1 MIHRV
6 AILVLTAL
14 VLSPVF
20 AEAPFNA
27 AYVHLHRVALPGD
40 PVETR
45 LMAIAESV
53 TEAKRAGLNVVM
65 PYATDSSGR
74 SYYPGSF
81 HPESLYGEWDA
92 LGAYIAAARSAG
104 LTVYPA
110 VPMLICGH
118 DAPAGILKV
127 HPEWALREED
137 GALGGYI
144 SPAHPEARAW
154 VVGMLKELVARYAL
168 EGVLLD
174 YLRYPNK
181 PIDLDPAGAAAFE
194 AANPEVKHAITDR
207 GDTPWQRFKES
218 QLTTL
223 MSEIK
228 AALPD
233 TTLAL
238 YCWGPH
244 VASGH
249 YVGQRWADW
258 AKAGYLD
265 IVNVSGYCY
274 TDNYGDK
281 YMEVFRKR
289 LADARAL
296 VKPEESDARFTFC
309 LGVVT
314 SHGKIKSASEI
325 PQYIAA
331 AKEAGIEGVAYFT
344 LNTLSEL
351 QGTDTV
357 GK

>member
-1 MIHRV
+1 MTRF
-6 AILVLTAL
+6 AFLLFAL
-14 VLSPVF
+14 LS
-20 AEAPFNA
+20 ALASWADAPFNA

-40 PVETR
+40 TVEKR
-45 LMAIAESV
+45 LADIDASIAS
-53 TEAKRAGLNVVM
+53 AKGAGLNIVM
-65 PYATDSSGR
+65 PYAADSSGR
-74 SYYPGSF
+74 AYYPGAF
-81 HPESLYGEWDA
+81 HPDSLYGEWDA
-92 LGAYIAAARSAG
+92 LGAYINAARAAG

-110 VPMLICGH
+110 VPVLICGH
-118 DAPAGILKV
+118 DAPAGILQV
-127 HPEWALREED
+127 HPEWALREKD

-144 SPAHPEARAW
+144 SPANPEARAW
-154 VVGMLKELVARYAL
+154 VAGMLKELVARYAL

-181 PIDLDPAGAAAFE
+181 PIDLDPVGAAAFA
-194 AANPEVKHAITDR
+194 AANPDAKHAITDR
-207 GDTPWQRFKES
+207 GGTPWQRFKES
-218 QLTTL
+218 QLTAL
-223 MSEIK
+223 MAEIK

-265 IVNVSGYCY
+265 IINVSGYCY
-274 TDNYGDK
+274 TDNYGEK
-281 YMEVFRKR
+281 YMDVFRQR

-314 SHGKIKSASEI
+314 SHGKIKSTSEI
-325 PQYIAA
+325 PEYIAA

-344 LNTLSEL
+344 LNTLEEL
-351 QGTDTV
+351 AGT
-357 GK
+357 GSPP

>member
-1 MIHRV
+1 MIRF
-6 AILVLTAL
+6 ILLVTAL
-14 VLSPVF
+14 LSTVSAY
-20 AEAPFNA
+20 AEAPFRA
-27 AYVHLHRVALPGD
+27 AYVHLHRVAIPGD
-40 PVETR
+40 SLEKR
-45 LMAIAESV
+45 LADIDRSIAN
-53 TEAKRAGLNVVM
+53 AKRAGLNILM
-65 PYATDSSGR
+65 PYAADSSGR
-74 SYYPGSF
+74 SYYPGTY
-81 HPESLYGEWDA
+81 HPESLYGDWDA
-92 LGAYIAAARSAG
+92 LGAYINAARAAG

-110 VPMLICGH
+110 VPVLICGH
-118 DAPAGILKV
+118 DAPAGILLR
-127 HPEWALREED
+127 HPEWALREKD

-144 SPAHPEARAW
+144 SAANPEARAW
-154 VVGMLKELVARYAL
+154 ITGMLKEVVARYQL

-181 PIDLDPAGAAAFE
+181 PVDLDPVGAAAFA
-194 AANPEVKHAITDR
+194 AANPDGKHAITDR

-218 QLTTL
+218 QLTML
-223 MSEIK
+223 MADIK

-274 TDNYGDK
+274 TDNYGEK
-281 YMEVFRKR
+281 YLEVFRQR

-325 PQYIAA
+325 PEYIAA

-344 LNTLSEL
+344 LNTLGEL
-351 QGTDTV
+351 SGT
-357 GK
+357 GSPL

>member
-1 MIHRV
+1 MTGLRMFF
-6 AILVLTAL
+6 LAL
-14 VLSPVF
+14 LAALPAF

-27 AYVHLHRVALPGD
+27 AYVHLHRVALPND
-40 PVETR
+40 PIEKR
-45 LMAIAESV
+45 LADIDESIAS
-53 TEAKRAGLNVVM
+53 AKRAGLNIVM
-65 PYATDSSGR
+65 PYAADSSGR

-81 HPESLYGEWDA
+81 RPESLYGEWDA

-118 DAPAGILKV
+118 DAPAGILLK
-127 HPEWALREED
+127 HPEWALREKD

-144 SPAHPEARAW
+144 SAANPEARAW
-154 VVGMLKELVARYAL
+154 VLGMLQELVARYHL

-181 PIDLDPAGAAAFE
+181 PVDLDPVGAVAFA
-194 AANPEVKHAITDR
+194 AANPDGKHAITDR
-207 GDTPWQRFKES
+207 GDTPWQRYKES
-218 QLTTL
+218 QLTML
-223 MSEIK
+223 MADIE

-274 TDNYGDK
+274 TDNYGEK
-281 YMEVFRKR
+281 YLEVFRQR

-309 LGVVT
+309 LGVLT

-325 PQYIAA
+325 PEYIAA

-344 LNTLSEL
+344 LNTLKEFT
-351 QGTDTV
+351 GT
-357 GK
+357 GSPP